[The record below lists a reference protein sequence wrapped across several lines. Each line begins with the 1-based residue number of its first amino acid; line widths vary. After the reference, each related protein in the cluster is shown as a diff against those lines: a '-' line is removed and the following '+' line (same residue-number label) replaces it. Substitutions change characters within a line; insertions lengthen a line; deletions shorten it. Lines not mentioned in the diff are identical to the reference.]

1 MTCLVSRVWRP
12 LMLLTT
18 SYTQVFPTA
27 TGNGTDPAAT
37 EEPELAVG
45 VAAPLVVPAGFEADP
60 AELEAAPARLCDAAT
75 DVPAAEPHPASAITA
90 APARTARA
98 DLYLLMLTPR
108 SVVVT
113 FPVVPRAVRV
123 GEAPVKARSINA
135 I

>member
-18 SYTQVFPTA
+18 SYTPVFPTA

-37 EEPELAVG
+37 DEPGLAVG
-45 VAAPLVVPAGFEADP
+45 VAAPLVVPAGLEADPAELEADP

-98 DLYLLMLTPR
+98 DLYRLILTLR

-113 FPVVPRAVRV
+113 FPWSP
-123 GEAPVKARSINA
+123 GP
-135 I
+135 